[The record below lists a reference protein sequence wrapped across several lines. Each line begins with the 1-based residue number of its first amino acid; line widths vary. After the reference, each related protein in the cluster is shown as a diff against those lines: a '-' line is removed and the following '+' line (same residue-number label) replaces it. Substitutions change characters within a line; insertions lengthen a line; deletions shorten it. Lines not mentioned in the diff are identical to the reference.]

1 MSVEETASDFGRLLD
16 ACRRDVAAQGELLL
30 RYRSWLQ
37 LLARVQIDRGL
48 QGKLD
53 SSDAAQ
59 QVLLEACRT
68 FPQFRGTTQA
78 ELTAWLRQILVH
90 VLAHEARRYA
100 GTQQRAID
108 REVSLEQQLAESS
121 QRLASGPPAD
131 SARKPARPRRH
142 EEELR
147 LAEVLARLPEDYRE
161 VIVLRNLQ
169 GLSHEEVAE
178 RMGRSAGAVRMLWV
192 RALSRL
198 RRELGQG
205 SDLT

>member
-121 QRLASGPPAD
+121 QRLASVLAAPVSSPSQQA
-131 SARKPARPRRH
+131 ARH

-147 LAEVLARLPEDYRE
+147 
-161 VIVLRNLQ
+161 
-169 GLSHEEVAE
+169 
-178 RMGRSAGAVRMLWV
+178 
-192 RALSRL
+192 
-198 RRELGQG
+198 
-205 SDLT
+205 